1 MTPSMD
7 SEPDLSTN
15 YLGLPLRSP
24 FVVGAS
30 PLSDNLENLATLERA
45 GAGAVVMHSLFEEQL
60 SRESEAASTLTEMSA
75 DSFGEALSYFPA
87 ASDYTLGPEEYLEQ
101 IASLKNALTIP
112 VIASLNGYTPGGW
125 VSHAEQM
132 QQAGADAIELNIYD
146 IITDEETS
154 SQDVEKRL
162 LDIVIAVR
170 EQVTIPL
177 CVKLAPFYT
186 SLPSVVRQIHLCGAQ
201 GVVLFNRFYQ
211 PDIDIEELSVEPRLF
226 LSTSSELLLRLRW
239 LAILYGK
246 SPISLILGGGVHK
259 ATDAIKGVMAGADA
273 IQIVSLVLRHGTG
286 AFATMVADFKQWL
299 HHHEYES
306 LAQMRGSLSH
316 VNSPN
321 PAEFERANYLRTLQL
336 WKS

>member
-1 MTPSMD
+1 MNT
-7 SEPDLSTN
+7 EPNLSTN

-24 FVVGAS
+24 FVIGAS
-30 PLSDNLENLATLERA
+30 PLSDNLENLAVLERA

-60 SRESEAASTLTEMSA
+60 SRETAAASALTEMTSN
-75 DSFGEALSYFPA
+75 SYGEALSYFPA
-87 ASDYTLGPEEYLEQ
+87 SSDYTLGPDEYLEQ
-101 IASLKNALTIP
+101 IANLKSALTIP
-112 VIASLNGYTPGGW
+112 VIASLNGHTPGGW
-125 VSHAEQM
+125 VTHAGQM
-132 QQAGADAIELNIYD
+132 QGAGADAIELNIYD
-146 IITDEETS
+146 IITDQETS
-154 SQDVEKRL
+154 AQDVEKRL

-186 SLPSVVRQIHLCGAQ
+186 ALPSVVRQIHLCGAQ

-211 PDIDIEELSVEPRLF
+211 PDLDIEELSVEPRLY

-259 ATDAIKGVMAGADA
+259 ATDAIKGIMAGADA
-273 IQIVSLVLRHGTG
+273 IQIVSLILRHGTG
-286 AFATMVADFKQWL
+286 AFATMVADFEQWL
-299 HHHEYES
+299 RTHEYQS

-336 WKS
+336 WKA

>member
-1 MTPSMD
+1 MN
-7 SEPDLSTN
+7 PDISTN

-24 FVVGAS
+24 FVIGAS
-30 PLSDNLENLATLERA
+30 PLSDNLENLAALERA

-60 SRESEAASTLTEMSA
+60 TRESAAASSLVEMAS
-75 DSFGEALSYFPA
+75 DSFGEALSYFPSS
-87 ASDYTLGPEEYLEQ
+87 SDYTLGPEEYLEQ
-101 IASLKNALTIP
+101 IASLKSALTIP
-112 VIASLNGYTPGGW
+112 VIASLNGHTPGGW
-125 VSHAEQM
+125 VTHAQQM
-132 QQAGADAIELNIYD
+132 QHAGADAIELNIYD

-154 SQDVEKRL
+154 AIDVEKRL

-186 SLPSVVRQIHLCGAQ
+186 ALPSVVRQIHLCGAQ

-211 PDIDIEELSVEPRLF
+211 PDLDIEELSVEPRLY

-259 ATDAIKGVMAGADA
+259 ATDAIKGIMAGADA
-273 IQIVSLVLRHGTG
+273 IQIVSLILRHGMG
-286 AFATMVADFKQWL
+286 AFATMVADFQHWL
-299 HHHEYES
+299 DTHDYHS
-306 LAQMRGSLSH
+306 LTQMRGSLSH
-316 VNSPN
+316 INSPN

-336 WKS
+336 WKA